1 MSAERFNDDLREL
14 VPGMRIR
21 QAVTAARLNA
31 LTALARDANRGS
43 MIRGGPGLRVSSG
56 PQGVTV
62 RARKPL
68 PRAGGGVCKYA
79 WTPTKTGNDGAGND
93 LLTLNVGGVSAGGG
107 PATVKIDGVNILT
120 NPTLEVPD
128 TADTTQ
134 IVYLDI
140 PVTKV
145 KTANDFVYG
154 CTVTGGVATVEVA
167 TELPPSSQT
176 TRYVELFRWRN
187 GALFNQ
193 LGKYNVLIAVRDDG
207 TSTNVGV
214 FEHKTSA

>member
-1 MSAERFNDDLREL
+1 MLSSALGISIKIDGATSGQSRDGEL
-14 VPGMRIR
+14 NFKLSAG
-21 QAVTAARLNA
+21 AAA
-31 LTALARDANRGS
+31 
-43 MIRGGPGLRVSSG
+43 
-56 PQGVTV
+56 
-62 RARKPL
+62 
-68 PRAGGGVCKYA
+68 AGCEYS

-107 PATVKIDGVNILT
+107 SATVNIDGANILT

-145 KTANDFVYG
+145 KTANDFVYN

-167 TELPPSSQT
+167 TTLPTSSQT

-193 LGKYNVLIAVRDDG
+193 VGKYNVAVYCRDDG
-207 TSTNVGV
+207 TSSDVGV
-214 FEHKTSA
+214 FAILTAG